1 MDVVEE
7 TIDGVSYCSDVGQ
20 CMIDLTH
27 HDKATFN
34 VPEEVYRKHLF
45 IISLL

>member
-27 HDKATFN
+27 RDKATLN
-34 VPEEVYRKHLF
+34 VPEGDIEN
-45 IISLL
+45 ISLL